1 MPVWGADARY
11 TRLIE
16 KHGRELLH
24 LALMLMGNIHDAED
38 IVQDA
43 VISVAAAWPTAQPR
57 SGLAYLK
64 RAVSNRAVDYSRRRT
79 DVVTDVVPERSADDL
94 GFLVFEEDREF
105 FVMVDRLPHRQRE
118 AVILRY
124 YADLNDSAIA
134 ETLGCSVQTVRSQ
147 IHHALTTL
155 RRDKTLLTASPERS

>member
-1 MPVWGADARY
+1 
-11 TRLIE
+11 
-16 KHGRELLH
+16 
-24 LALMLMGNIHDAED
+24 MLTGNIHDAED

-43 VISVAAAWPTAQPR
+43 VISVAAAWPTVQPR

-64 RAVSNRAVDYSRRRT
+64 RAVSNRAVDYARRRT
-79 DVVTDVVPERSADDL
+79 EVVTDVLPERSVDDL

-105 FVMVDRLPHRQRE
+105 FVMVDRLPHRQRA

-134 ETLGCSVQTVRSQ
+134 ETLDCSVQTVRSQ

-155 RRDKTLLTASPERS
+155 RRDKALLTSTERS

>member
-1 MPVWGADARY
+1 MPAWGADARY

-24 LALMLMGNIHDAED
+24 LALMLVGNLHDAED

-43 VISVAAAWPTAQPR
+43 VINVAAAWPKAQPT
-57 SGLAYLK
+57 SGIAYLK
-64 RAVSNRAVDYSRRRT
+64 RAVSNRAIDYSRRRT
-79 DVVTDVVPERSADDL
+79 EVVTDQLPERSVDDL
-94 GFLVFEEDREF
+94 NFLVFEEDREF
-105 FVMVDRLPHRQRE
+105 FVMVDRLPLKQRS

-134 ETLGCSVQTVRSQ
+134 AVLDCSVQTVRSQ

-155 RRDKTLLTASPERS
+155 RRDKALLTERS